1 MRAMRTILSLLLIL
15 TISGCYPEM
24 TGTVQDAETGAP
36 IEGAV
41 VFVEWTKT
49 KGLPGLTSTKVY
61 KIVEVETDKDGV
73 PSNGLLSSRG

>member
-1 MRAMRTILSLLLIL
+1 
-15 TISGCYPEM
+15 M